1 MLYAFSNKA
10 QDGIVSREREIP
22 GRRTTEEMNPV
33 ECLRLLNL
41 PLLVVAALRV
51 AQPDMVR
58 SALGARRVEAEA
70 DCIEGNASGVG
81 ELKRS
86 RNEVG

>member
-1 MLYAFSNKA
+1 
-10 QDGIVSREREIP
+10 
-22 GRRTTEEMNPV
+22 MNPI

-41 PLLVVAALRV
+41 LLLVVAALRV
-51 AQPDMVR
+51 AQSDMIR
-58 SALGARRVEAEA
+58 SALGARRVEAKA

-81 ELKRS
+81 ELKRF